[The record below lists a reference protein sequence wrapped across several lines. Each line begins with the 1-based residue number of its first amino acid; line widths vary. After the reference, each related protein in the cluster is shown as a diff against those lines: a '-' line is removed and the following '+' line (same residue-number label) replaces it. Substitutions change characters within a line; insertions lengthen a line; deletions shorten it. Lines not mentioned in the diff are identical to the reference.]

1 MRTRLAFLLALQAA
15 PLSGQIP
22 RDLVA
27 ERTAFTDWLGTAPA
41 TPATILALSPI
52 GPDQA
57 LIIGPAGADLPIPG
71 FDSARVL
78 LANGTVIL
86 EARTGRVAVP
96 RTGQLHHGAFL
107 VAQAGSP
114 NRRMVLVYGPTRRAV
129 RPEWYAYAA
138 GLVFSASL
146 DKPDKAESRTLLDLD
161 GTEATAAL
169 AGTASL
175 TVAGVQYRLRVYR
188 FGGPDDEEQSLE
200 IYFQDATND
209 AGTYPAGRFV
219 ELRPQPDGRYQ
230 IDFNRARNPFCAYRT
245 VYPCPIP
252 WAGNLIK
259 APIAAGERYVHADA
273 PR

>member
-15 PLSGQIP
+15 PLTGQIP
-22 RDLVA
+22 RDLAA
-27 ERTAFTDWLGTAPA
+27 ERAAFTEWLATAPA

-52 GPDQA
+52 SPNQA

-71 FDSARVL
+71 FDSARVV
-78 LANGTVIL
+78 LADGTLTL
-86 EARTGRVAVP
+86 EGRTSRQAVP
-96 RTGQLHHGAFL
+96 RTGPLHQGGFL

-114 NRRMVLVYGPTRRAV
+114 NRRMVVIYGPARRAV
-129 RPEWYAYAA
+129 RPEWYPYAA
-138 GLVFSASL
+138 GMVFTVSL
-146 DKPDKAESRTLLDLD
+146 DKPEKPESRTLLDLD
-161 GTEATAAL
+161 GVETTAAL
-169 AGTASL
+169 AGTATL

-209 AGTYPAGRFV
+209 AGSYPAGRFV
-219 ELRPQPDGRYQ
+219 ELRPQADGRYQ

-259 APIAAGERYVHADA
+259 APIPAGERYVH
-273 PR
+273 

>member
-1 MRTRLAFLLALQAA
+1 MHTRLIFLLALRAA

-22 RDLVA
+22 RDLAA
-27 ERTAFTDWLGTAPA
+27 ERTAFTEWLGSAPA

-52 GPDQA
+52 SPDQA
-57 LIIGPAGADLPIPG
+57 LIIGPASADLPIPG
-71 FDSARVL
+71 FDSARAL
-78 LANGTVIL
+78 LAGGALTL
-86 EARTGRVAVP
+86 EGPTGRQAVP

-114 NRRMVLVYGPTRRAV
+114 NRRMLLIYGPARRSL
-129 RPEWYAYAA
+129 RPEWYSYAA
-138 GLVFSASL
+138 GMVVTASL
-146 DKPDKAESRTLLDLD
+146 DKPEKSESRTLLDLD
-161 GTEATAAL
+161 GVEATAAL
-169 AGTASL
+169 AGTATV

-209 AGTYPAGRFV
+209 AGSYPAGRFV
-219 ELRPQPDGRYQ
+219 ELRPQPDGRFQ

-259 APIAAGERYVHADA
+259 APIPAGERYVHAEA